1 MNIKSILLTTVLAFA
16 TLGMAACDESR
27 GNNFQGEQGQS
38 GEDGEDGED
47 FNQEAFCAEN
57 PDNIICTDDID
68 EFCAIPANA
77 DRFVCD
83 DDIQE
88 FCGREENAERPIC
101 VGVPGEQGPPGE
113 DFDFEQFCTDNPE
126 NPICD
131 DRDEFC
137 AENPGNLICFEDTDS
152 FCDFTD
158 AEGNKPNADRAI
170 CQVPEEPEEPETGG
184 LIFNVQQTT
193 SGLLTDTLLEPV
205 NDGLNTLVDPQD
217 GVLSPLTG
225 ALESA
230 SDDGG
235 PLAPVRD
242 GVNTLLVQPDS
253 LRVVIESLNQILK
266 VLDPSALGGGGL
278 PGLPSGGD
286 APAIPGLDALPID
299 QACAI
304 PFLGPLLVQGAGGSC
319 E

>member
-16 TLGMAACDESR
+16 SLGMTACDESR
-27 GNNFQGEQGQS
+27 GNDFQGEQGPS
-38 GEDGEDGED
+38 GEKGDDGQSFDEET
-47 FNQEAFCAEN
+47 FCVDN
-57 PDNIICTDDID
+57 PDNIICTENTED
-68 EFCAIPANA
+68 FCAIPENA

-83 DDIQE
+83 DDISE

-101 VGVPGEQGPPGE
+101 VGVPGDPGE
-113 DFDFEQFCTDNPE
+113 DFDFEQFCIDNPE

-131 DRDEFC
+131 DRDAFC
-137 AENPGNLICFEDTDS
+137 AENPSNLICFEDTDS
-152 FCDFTD
+152 FCEFTD

-205 NDGLNTLVDPQD
+205 NDGLNFLLDPEA
-217 GVLSPLTG
+217 GILSPLTG
-225 ALESA
+225 PLDDISN
-230 SDDGG
+230 DGG

-242 GVNTLLVQPDS
+242 GVNTLIVQPDS
-253 LRVVIESLNQILK
+253 LRVVIDSLNQILQ

-278 PGLPSGGD
+278 PELPGVPGEGGFEFPFD
-286 APAIPGLDALPID
+286 TSA
-299 QACAI
+299 ACVF
-304 PFLGPLLVQGAGGSC
+304 PVLGPIFVENTGGSC
-319 E
+319 D

>member
-16 TLGMAACDESR
+16 TLGMTACDESR
-27 GNNFQGEQGQS
+27 GNDFQGAAGQD
-38 GEDGEDGED
+38 GQEGQDGQDGEDGDD
-47 FNQEAFCAEN
+47 FDRDVFCAAN

-68 EFCAIPANA
+68 EFCAIDANK
-77 DRFVCD
+77 DKFVCD

-101 VGVPGEQGPPGE
+101 VGIPGE
-113 DFDFEQFCTDNPE
+113 DGADFDIVKFCADNPA

-131 DRDEFC
+131 DRDAFC
-137 AENPGNLICFEDTDS
+137 AENPN
-152 FCDFTD
+152 
-158 AEGNKPNADRAI
+158 NVI
-170 CQVPEEPEEPETGG
+170 CQEVEEPETGG
-184 LIFNVQQTT
+184 LIFNVQETT
-193 SGLLTDTLLEPV
+193 AGLLNGTPLEV
-205 NDGLNTLVDPQD
+205 LNDGLNTLVDPQD

-253 LRVVIESLNQILK
+253 LRVVIDALNQILK
-266 VLDPSALGGGGL
+266 VLDPSALGGGV
-278 PGLPSGGD
+278 PGLPDAGGG
-286 APAIPGLDALPID
+286 APALPGLDALPID